1 MVGQVGA
8 AVDTRVGP
16 ADGVGVGD
24 GDGDGNGDGDGDGDE
39 DEDGDGVADGDGGKW
54 YEKILKTYQVI

>member
-16 ADGVGVGD
+16 ADGVG
-24 GDGDGNGDGDGDGDE
+24 DGDGNGDGDE
-39 DEDGDGVADGDGGKW
+39 DEDGDGDGDGGKW
-54 YEKILKTYQVI
+54 YEKILKNYQVI